1 MPQNKTIC
9 IVDDQDVIVE
19 MYRIKLE
26 QAGYRVVAAEDGEQG
41 YDVIKKI
48 KPDLALIDIVMPK
61 MDGLTLVRK
70 LKKDKELKHIPI
82 IILSNYISPE
92 ENEEALR
99 LGALFSLAKPH
110 FLPSQILEIID
121 EVLEE
126 RE

>member
-1 MPQNKTIC
+1 MSKNKTIC
-9 IVDDQDVIVE
+9 IVDDQEVIVE
-19 MYRIKLE
+19 MYKIKLE
-26 QAGYRVVAAEDGEQG
+26 QAGYRVVVAEDGEQG

-70 LKKDKELKHIPI
+70 IKKDRELKDIPI
-82 IILSNYISPE
+82 IILSNYTNPE
-92 ENEEALR
+92 ENEEALK